1 MANLKEARKE
11 GREYLNKYPYRSY
24 CYISY
29 RKHLGFY
36 HVEAF
41 KTGKF
46 TWDNRDGYEVFMLH
60 KNGSLENILNTNY
73 ARNFHQELKR
83 RKKKR
88 RIKRRIK

>member
-1 MANLKEARKE
+1 MAKLKDARRE
-11 GREYLNKYPYRSY
+11 GREYLNKSYHSY

-46 TWDNRDGYEVFMLH
+46 TWDNRDGYEVFLLN
-60 KNGSLENILNTNY
+60 KNGNLEKILNTNH
-73 ARNFHQELKR
+73 AINFHNELKR

-88 RIKRRIK
+88 RR